1 MNPLDL
7 SASELLIWG
16 IVCHL
21 VADWPL
27 QSDWMSR
34 NKTRIFRHPAGVV
47 HAGIHGLLFASI
59 FGWVA
64 IPLAYSHL
72 LIDTRK
78 PVEWWSKLM
87 RQTQPTGI
95 RVSAGDRRNRERVA
109 VLDVGMYVRMQM
121 DQVFHII
128 CVAVA
133 ALAVAS

>member
-34 NKTRIFRHPAGVV
+34 NKASLLHPAGYI
-47 HAGIHGLLFASI
+47 HAAIHGGWFYII

-64 IPLAYSHL
+64 VPLAISHL

-87 RQTQPTGI
+87 RQAPPTGI

-109 VLDVGMYVRMQM
+109 VMDIGMYVRMQM

-133 ALAVAS
+133 ALVVTS